1 MSTGCAIVGFASDRN
16 TLRIGQGLKKEQQR
30 EQTSKPHPA
39 RGDELL
45 LNEE

>member
-1 MSTGCAIVGFASDRN
+1 MSTGCDIVCFASDRN
-16 TLRIGQGLKKEQQR
+16 TLRIGRDLKKEQQR

-39 RGDELL
+39 RGDELP